1 MLKSLNVVK
10 SQYAPKDKNALWLKT
25 EGGNASLYWFD
36 GMQWVALTSG
46 QTDGVE
52 TYSELIVG
60 DTDEIRKANLSKLRP
75 GSQLVKISSRYG
87 VAFYRPNAGGFASAT
102 IGNGIMV
109 KYSISGLGGV
119 TEIIDDENI
128 DANA

>member
-10 SQYAPKDKNALWLKT
+10 SQYAPKDKNALWLKA

-52 TYSELIVG
+52 TYSELIIG
-60 DTDEIRKANLSKLRP
+60 DTDEIRKANLSKLRS

-87 VAFYRPNAGGFASAT
+87 YVGYGVALYGPGEGGTASVKFGDGRILMYT
-102 IGNGIMV
+102 I
-109 KYSISGLGGV
+109 SDLGVVEEYIPHG
-119 TEIIDDENI
+119 
-128 DANA
+128 

>member
-10 SQYAPKDKNALWLKT
+10 SQYAPKDKNALWLKA
-25 EGGNASLYWFD
+25 EGGNVSLYWFD
-36 GMQWVALTSG
+36 GMQWVALISG
-46 QTDGVE
+46 NTEVAE
-52 TYSELIVG
+52 TYKELIVG

-102 IGNGIMV
+102 IGDGIMV

-119 TEIIDDENI
+119 TEIIENENI

>member
-10 SQYAPKDKNALWLKT
+10 SQYAPKDKNALWLKA

-52 TYSELIVG
+52 TYIELIVG
-60 DTDEIRKANLSKLRP
+60 DTDEIRKANLSKLRV
-75 GSQLVKISSRYG
+75 GSQLVKIRLEYGVFGYG
-87 VAFYRPNAGGFASAT
+87 VALYVPGEGGTASVNFGDGRIEIYT
-102 IGNGIMV
+102 I
-109 KYSISGLGGV
+109 SELGVVSEYVPKG
-119 TEIIDDENI
+119 
-128 DANA
+128 

>member
-1 MLKSLNVVK
+1 MLKSLNVIK
-10 SQYAPKDKNALWLKT
+10 SQYAPKDKNALWLKA

-36 GMQWVALTSG
+36 GMQWVALISG
-46 QTDGVE
+46 NTEVAE
-52 TYSELIVG
+52 TYTELIVG

-75 GSQLVKISSRYG
+75 GSQLVKIGFRYG

-102 IGNGIMV
+102 IGDGIMV
-109 KYSISGLGGV
+109 KYNISGLGGV
-119 TEIIDDENI
+119 TEIIEGENI

>member
-10 SQYAPKDKNALWLKT
+10 SQYEPKDKNALWLKA

-36 GMQWVALTSG
+36 GMQWVALISG
-46 QTDGVE
+46 NTEVAE
-52 TYSELIVG
+52 TYKELIVG

-87 VAFYRPNAGGFASAT
+87 YVGYGVALYAPVEGGTASVKFGDGRTLIYT
-102 IGNGIMV
+102 I
-109 KYSISGLGGV
+109 SDLGVVEEYIPHG
-119 TEIIDDENI
+119 
-128 DANA
+128 

>member
-1 MLKSLNVVK
+1 MLKSLNVIK
-10 SQYAPKDKNALWLKT
+10 SQYAPKDKSALWLKT

-52 TYSELIVG
+52 TYKELIVG

-102 IGNGIMV
+102 IGDGIMV

-119 TEIIDDENI
+119 TEIIEDENI

>member
-52 TYSELIVG
+52 TYNELIIG
-60 DTDEIRKANLSKLRP
+60 DTDEIRKANLSKLRL
-75 GSQLVKISSRYG
+75 GSQLVKIDIDSGLIFGYG
-87 VAFYRPNAGGFASAT
+87 VALYAPGEGGTASVCFADGRVELYT
-102 IGNGIMV
+102 I
-109 KYSISGLGGV
+109 SDLGVVERYVPHG
-119 TEIIDDENI
+119 
-128 DANA
+128 

>member
-10 SQYAPKDKNALWLKT
+10 SQYAPKDKNALWLKS

-36 GMQWVALTSG
+36 GMQWVALISG

-52 TYSELIVG
+52 TYNELIVG
-60 DTDEIRKANLSKLRP
+60 DTDEIRKANLSKLRL

-87 VAFYRPNAGGFASAT
+87 VAFYRPNVGGFASAT
-102 IGNGIMV
+102 IGDGIMV

-119 TEIIDDENI
+119 TEIIEDENI

>member
-10 SQYAPKDKNALWLKT
+10 SQYAPKDKNALWLKA

-46 QTDGVE
+46 NTGVTE
-52 TYSELIVG
+52 TYTELIVG
-60 DTDEIRKANLSKLRP
+60 DTDEIRKANLSRLRP
-75 GSQLVKISSRYG
+75 GSQLTKIGSCYG
-87 VAFYRPNAGGFASAT
+87 VAFYRINAGGFASAT
-102 IGNGIMV
+102 IGDGIMV

-119 TEIIDDENI
+119 TEIIEDENI

>member
-10 SQYAPKDKNALWLKT
+10 SQYAPKDKNALWLKA

-46 QTDGVE
+46 NTGVTE
-52 TYSELIVG
+52 TYTELIVG
-60 DTDEIRKANLSKLRP
+60 DTDEIRKVNLSRLRP
-75 GSQLVKISSRYG
+75 GSQLTKIGSCYG

-102 IGNGIMV
+102 IGDGIMV

-119 TEIIDDENI
+119 TEIIEDENI

>member
-10 SQYAPKDKNALWLKT
+10 SQYAPKDKNALWLKA
-25 EGGNASLYWFD
+25 EGGNTSLYWFD

-52 TYSELIVG
+52 TYKELIVG
-60 DTDEIRKANLSKLRP
+60 DTDEKRKANLSKLRP
-75 GSQLVKISSRYG
+75 GSQLVKIGSRYG

-102 IGNGIMV
+102 IGDGIMV

-119 TEIIDDENI
+119 TEIIEDENI

>member
-10 SQYAPKDKNALWLKT
+10 SQYAPKDKNALWLKA

-46 QTDGVE
+46 NTEVAE
-52 TYSELIVG
+52 TYNELIVG

-75 GSQLVKISSRYG
+75 GSQLVKISARYGYVGYG
-87 VAFYRPNAGGFASAT
+87 VALYDPSEGGSASVKFGDGRIVTYT
-102 IGNGIMV
+102 I
-109 KYSISGLGGV
+109 SELGGV
-119 TEIIDDENI
+119 AEYIPNG
-128 DANA
+128 

>member
-10 SQYAPKDKNALWLKT
+10 SQYAPKDKSALWLKT

-52 TYSELIVG
+52 TYSELIIG
-60 DTDEIRKANLSKLRP
+60 DTDEIRKANLSKLRL
-75 GSQLVKISSRYG
+75 GSQLVKISPLYGYVGYG
-87 VAFYRPNAGGFASAT
+87 VALYEPGGGGSASVRFGDGRILIYT
-102 IGNGIMV
+102 I
-109 KYSISGLGGV
+109 SDLGVVSEYVPGG
-119 TEIIDDENI
+119 
-128 DANA
+128 